1 MTCAGGTESAPRC
14 PPATVTRERRTTLL
28 TDDGVPIE
36 ARYEPSPTPGAE
48 PSGTLA
54 LVLGHG
60 FTGSLERPALRRV
73 ASAFR
78 QRTAVITF
86 SFRGHGRSGGRSTVG
101 DREVLDL
108 AAAVAWARRLG
119 HRRVATVGFSM
130 GGSVVIRQAAL
141 YGTGHGENEEIRPMQ
156 DVHHG
161 GRTGRSQRRTAPAPG
176 DAPDTASGP
185 ALDAVPGPASGPALD
200 AAPGPAPGSGP
211 DAVPGPAPGDA
222 PDASNTASDTAPG
235 GPPPVPAPDPAP
247 GRAPDAAPDAVI
259 AVSAPARWYYRGTAP
274 MRRVHWAVTRPAGRL
289 VSRYGLRTRIDPR
302 GWGVDP
308 LPPVAAAPLIAPT
321 PLLIVHGDR
330 DPYFPLDHPRML
342 ASAADPS
349 STELW
354 IEPGFG
360 HAETAA
366 SPALLTRIADW
377 AAAHT

>member
-1 MTCAGGTESAPRC
+1 MTCAREAQSAPRC
-14 PPATVTRERRTTLL
+14 PSKVITRELRATLL
-28 TDDGVPIE
+28 TDDAVSIE
-36 ARYEPSPTPGAE
+36 ALYEPSPASGAE
-48 PSGTLA
+48 PSDH
-54 LVLGHG
+54 LVLVVGHG
-60 FTGSLERPALRRV
+60 FTGALERPALRRV

-108 AAAVAWARRLG
+108 AAAVRWARRLG

-141 YGTGHGENEEIRPMQ
+141 YGKNDEIQPVHVAHDGE
-156 DVHHG
+156 
-161 GRTGRSQRRTAPAPG
+161 RTGRSPGRTAPAAAATDG
-176 DAPDTASGP
+176 E
-185 ALDAVPGPASGPALD
+185 
-200 AAPGPAPGSGP
+200 APGAPGEVADG
-211 DAVPGPAPGDA
+211 
-222 PDASNTASDTAPG
+222 
-235 GPPPVPAPDPAP
+235 
-247 GRAPDAAPDAVI
+247 AAPDAVI

-302 GWGVDP
+302 GWDVDP
-308 LPPVAAAPLIAPT
+308 LSPVAAAPLIAPT

-349 STELW
+349 ASELW

-377 AAAHT
+377 AAAHA